1 MIYSIFPVIELVDRY
16 AIARLKYNKTQANQ
30 LEIEFYDRQLKSYD
44 LSLVKD
50 ELDQL
55 YVIHSK
61 IWELESL
68 LKSGR
73 ESELSLEEIGR
84 RAITIRD
91 HNNKRITL
99 KNSMAE
105 KLGCAVRE
113 IKKDHLSE

>member
-1 MIYSIFPVIELVDRY
+1 MINSIFPIVELVDRY
-16 AIARLKYNKTQANQ
+16 AIAQLKYNKTQANRS
-30 LEIEFYDRQLKSYD
+30 EIEFYENQLKSYD
-44 LSLVKD
+44 LSLVQD

-73 ESELSLEEIGR
+73 ESEISLEEIGR
-84 RAITIRD
+84 RAIDIRD
-91 HNNKRITL
+91 HNNKRIAF
-99 KNSMAE
+99 KNIMAE